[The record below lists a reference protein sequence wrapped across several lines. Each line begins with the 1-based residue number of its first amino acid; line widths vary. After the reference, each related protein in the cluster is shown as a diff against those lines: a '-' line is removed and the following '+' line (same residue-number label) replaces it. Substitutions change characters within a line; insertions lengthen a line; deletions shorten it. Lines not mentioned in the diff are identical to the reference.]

1 MSYFT
6 SVAQSINATVPQDA
20 AAQYI
25 TGYLLGVSDNLD
37 KFENI
42 PDCFSAP
49 TGLNESLNTQLKG
62 V

>member
-1 MSYFT
+1 MT
-6 SVAQSINATVPQDA
+6 SLSLAAQSLSATVPQDA